1 VARTEEILDAA
12 ADLFHQQGYHATTV
26 ADIATAVGLKKGSLY
41 HYITGKELLLRTL
54 AEDTIR
60 GYLEDA
66 ERIAGEPGSAAL
78 RLRDLIGAHLR
89 RVCAAPE
96 RVTVLVREAHY
107 VPEPLRRDVQGMTR
121 RYTHL
126 VAQIVAGG
134 IETGEFAPVDPMVA
148 ALMLLGALN
157 WTHRWYQRDGR
168 LRPEEIADAC
178 AALFLAGL
186 VVRERRSTDGAL

>member
-1 VARTEEILDAA
+1 VARTEEILHAA

-66 ERIAGEPGSAAL
+66 ECIAGEPGSAAL
-78 RLRDLIGAHLR
+78 RLRDLIRAHLG

-107 VPEPLRRDVQGMTR
+107 VPEPLRRDVEGMTR
-121 RYTHL
+121 RYTRL
-126 VAQIVAGG
+126 VARLVAEG
-134 IETGEFAPVDPMVA
+134 IEAGEFAPIDPMVV

-168 LRPEEIADAC
+168 LRPEEIADQC
-178 AALFLAGL
+178 AALFIGGL
-186 VVRERRSTDGAL
+186 SVREGGNHAGAL